1 MLMKKVLQAAEPYL
15 KDRTIK
21 DFLIG
26 LSLITCELDNGD
38 VGVAYVLREELERGC
53 ARFPIYQDILGR
65 PAMEIA
71 RLSVEGTDALQR
83 GAAVSV
89 LTAAAQQ
96 QDIPAD
102 NSPKMFG
109 LTFQP
114 TDQVA
119 MIGLIVPVAKKI
131 AGEVKSLIVFDKGL
145 PLDNKNMTLSPTE
158 MQAEILPTCDIV
170 LISGSAT
177 INNSIDGLLDLCS
190 KAREVVLMGPSTPM
204 FPAGYR
210 ETRITRLAGSFWA
223 RGHKKE
229 IFKAISL
236 AGGHGM
242 IDEYMQKK
250 MVVVEAGS

>member
-1 MLMKKVLQAAEPYL
+1 MLMDKVFQVAEPYL
-15 KDRTIK
+15 KNRTIK

-26 LSLITCELDNGD
+26 LSLIACELDNGD
-38 VGVAYVLREELERGC
+38 VGVAYVLREELGRGC

-65 PAMEIA
+65 SAMEIA

-96 QDIPAD
+96 QDIQAD
-102 NSPKMFG
+102 NSSLLFG

-119 MIGLIVPVAKKI
+119 MIGLIAPVAKRI
-131 AGEVKSLIVFDKGL
+131 SSEVENLIVFDKGL
-145 PLDNKNMTLSPTE
+145 PLDDKNMSLSPMD
-158 MQAEILPTCDIV
+158 MQAEILPTYDIV

-190 KAREVVLMGPSTPM
+190 HAREVVLMGPSTPM
-204 FPAGYR
+204 FPEGYR
-210 ETRITRLAGSFWA
+210 GSRITRLAGSFWA

-229 IFKAISL
+229 IFRAISL

-250 MVVVEAGS
+250 MVVVS

>member
-1 MLMKKVLQAAEPYL
+1 MLMDNVLQAAEPYL
-15 KDRTIK
+15 QDRTIK

-26 LSLITCELDNGD
+26 LSLIACELDNGD
-38 VGVAYVLREELERGC
+38 VGVAYVLREELARGC
-53 ARFPIYQDILGR
+53 SRFPIYQDILGR
-65 PAMEIA
+65 SALEIA

-102 NSPKMFG
+102 NARSLFG
-109 LTFQP
+109 IAFQP
-114 TDQVA
+114 HARVA
-119 MIGLIVPVAKKI
+119 MIGLIAPLAKKI
-131 AGEVKSLIVFDKGL
+131 ATDVKNLIIFDKGL
-145 PLDNKNMTLSPTE
+145 PLDDKNTSLTPME

-177 INNSIDGLLDLCS
+177 INNSIDSLLDLCS
-190 KAREVVLMGPSTPM
+190 QAREVVLMGPSTPM
-204 FPAGYR
+204 FPPGYR
-210 ETRITRLAGSFWA
+210 GSRITRLAGSFWA

-229 IFKAISL
+229 IFKAVSL

-250 MVVVEAGS
+250 MVVVGF